1 MTSILRVANPVSR
14 VLQGSLSSYSS
25 SVEVYRVLSAR
36 NTSKIICQRITPSNT
51 FVTYAF
57 LGKNIGQGFESD
69 HHKSSHSMTEK
80 NTESHDH
87 DHSHSH
93 SMLSHTHS
101 HSHEDNVFIQE
112 KGGLK
117 NPAIRI
123 TAIGLAVNVAMAVS
137 KGIGGVLFH
146 SQALLADSIHAVS
159 DLFSDFLTLA
169 TVSIAS
175 KPPSTEF
182 PNGYG
187 RVETLGSLGVSAIL
201 LLAGLSMGWSGL
213 ISMAHHLFEDVH
225 WLDNLASFGHSHS
238 HETTGDDSANLNAAW
253 LALASIGIKEW
264 LYFQTIKVAEQT
276 SSNVLVANAWHHRI
290 DSLVSMVAVATIGGG
305 YFFHIDWLDPLGGL
319 IVSSLIVRAGYS
331 TAKQAALELADSN
344 QSATTGGESSRLAK
358 HEIRVQNA
366 LQNITLQHRQLS
378 SFKLTGVQV
387 MPSGPNII
395 STIRLG
401 PKDGSKNIPLKD
413 FQLAA
418 ELLKQQLI
426 RDDRLLRKVEVTLDN
441 DIKNSQL

>member
-1 MTSILRVANPVSR
+1 MNKS
-14 VLQGSLSSYSS
+14 
-25 SVEVYRVLSAR
+25 
-36 NTSKIICQRITPSNT
+36 TSKVVCQRITSRRT

-57 LGKNIGQGFESD
+57 LGKDIKQAPDSD
-69 HHKSSHSMTEK
+69 HHEASHTVTDKSA
-80 NTESHDH
+80 ESHDH
-87 DHSHSH
+87 GHSHSH
-93 SMLSHTHS
+93 SVLSHTHS

-137 KGIGGVLFH
+137 KGIGGVVFH
-146 SQALLADSIHAVS
+146 SQALLADSVHAIS

-175 KPPSTEF
+175 KPPSAEF

-213 ISMAHHLFEDVH
+213 ISMAHHLFDDVH

-238 HETTGDDSANLNAAW
+238 HGTTGTDAANLNAAW

-319 IVSSLIVRAGYS
+319 IVSSLIVKAGYS

-344 QSATTGGESSRLAK
+344 KSATTGGENSRLAK
-358 HEIRVQNA
+358 HEYKVETA
-366 LQNITLQHRQLS
+366 LQNITLQHQQLS
-378 SFKLTGVQV
+378 PFQLSGVQI

-395 STIRLG
+395 STIRLE
-401 PKDGSKNIPLKD
+401 PKSGEKNVPLKD
-413 FQLAA
+413 FQVTA

-426 RDDRLLRKVEVTLDN
+426 REDRLLRKVEVTLDN
-441 DIKNSQL
+441 NDIKSSQL